1 MLMQSMVRTYQGAV
15 LAIAAAWPA
24 PAAAAGSGEAASMTT
39 SMAISGV
46 LLIAGMLT
54 VKAILLR
61 QRNCRRTARRR
72 LLQTLKDHGSEVL
85 EDLILPGAYEGLTRI
100 HFAVLTPGGI
110 LCVHA
115 KHCDGTI
122 AGDAESPQWTCT
134 GENRQHQFLN
144 PVIQNTGHVKAIA
157 HIAQGV
163 PIKSLVVMT
172 GATRFEI
179 PAGADVI
186 HGDDLDACITSWK
199 RGRPGVPHIEDAWRA
214 LKASALTDAASR
226 KDLNAQL
233 SFG

>member
-1 MLMQSMVRTYQGAV
+1 MAT
-15 LAIAAAWPA
+15 AWPA
-24 PAAAAGSGEAASMTT
+24 PAAAASSSEATLMTT
-39 SMAISGV
+39 PMTIGAA
-46 LLIAGMLT
+46 LLIAGALA
-54 VKAILLR
+54 VIAIPLR
-61 QRNCRRTARRR
+61 QRNHRRATRRR
-72 LLQTLKDHGSEVL
+72 LVKTLKNHGSDVL

-122 AGDAESPQWTCT
+122 AGGAESPQWTCI
-134 GENRQHQFLN
+134 GENHRHQFLN
-144 PVIQNTGHVKAIA
+144 PVIQNAGHVKAIA
-157 HIAQGV
+157 QVAQGV

-172 GATRFEI
+172 GAARFEI

-186 HGDDLDACITSWK
+186 HADDLDARIISWK
-199 RGRPGVPHIEDAWRA
+199 CGQPDVPHIGDAWRA

-226 KDLNAQL
+226 KDLDAQL